1 MKSVYLFPSR
11 CRIWGLIL
19 TLFALVLSMYSLIND
34 GIPFLKEIPVL
45 AIVNSGFP
53 FSNHPNAT
61 FFHIVKDDF
70 GFELTSI
77 LFIIG
82 GFFLGFSRQ
91 KIEDE
96 FISQVRLQSL
106 VIATYVHFAILFVM
120 ILFFYGTDFLYV
132 MTINMFTILWLFNIV
147 FYFKLF
153 KLKKQSAI

>member
-45 AIVNSGFP
+45 AIVDSGFH
-53 FSNHPNAT
+53 FPNQSHDT
-61 FFHIVKDDF
+61 FFYIKKDDF

-106 VIATYVHFAILFVM
+106 VIATYVHFAILLVM